1 MVIFSEF
8 HLSAC
13 SDTIDINVIC
23 QFCNK
28 PHILPG
34 FTLIPHKS
42 NVIKMDIM
50 DTYFFCWCLIPPD
63 YGDRDISVQHL
74 DIIKINIIDFS
85 FGKLFRISAKQ
96 NLNIEQFLFCLLYSD
111 IFIMY
116 IMNMAA
122 ICLMDGNRRT
132 THVSFILAVY
142 DVTVFKY
149 QVVDFALEGITKLY
163 GITGFCIPDHVI
175 VNTHFCYVTYR

>member
-13 SDTIDINVIC
+13 SDIIDINVIC

-50 DTYFFCWCLIPPD
+50 DTYFFCRCLISPD
-63 YGDRDISVQHL
+63 HGDRDISVQHL

-96 NLNIEQFLFCLLYSD
+96 NLNIEQFLFRLLYSD

-122 ICLMDGNRRT
+122 ILPDGWKSP
-132 THVSFILAVY
+132 HHPCFLH
-142 DVTVFKY
+142 
-149 QVVDFALEGITKLY
+149 
-163 GITGFCIPDHVI
+163 TGSV
-175 VNTHFCYVTYR
+175 

>member
-1 MVIFSEF
+1 MVIFSKF
-8 HLSAC
+8 HLSTY
-13 SDTIDINVIC
+13 SGTIDINVIC

-50 DTYFFCWCLIPPD
+50 DTYFFCRCLIPPD
-63 YGDRDISVQHL
+63 HGDRDISVQHL
-74 DIIKINIIDFS
+74 DIIKIDIINLS

-96 NLNIEQFLFCLLYSD
+96 DLNIEQFLFCLLYSD

-132 THVSFILAVY
+132 THNGLRIHNLIQQHLPLCKPY
-142 DVTVFKY
+142 HWT
-149 QVVDFALEGITKLY
+149 L
-163 GITGFCIPDHVI
+163 
-175 VNTHFCYVTYR
+175 R

>member
-1 MVIFSEF
+1 
-8 HLSAC
+8 
-13 SDTIDINVIC
+13 
-23 QFCNK
+23 
-28 PHILPG
+28 
-34 FTLIPHKS
+34 
-42 NVIKMDIM
+42 MDIM

-74 DIIKINIIDFS
+74 DIIKINIIDLS

-122 ICLMDGNRRT
+122 ICLMDGNHRT

-142 DVTVFKY
+142 NITILKY
-149 QVVDFALEGITKLY
+149 
-163 GITGFCIPDHVI
+163 
-175 VNTHFCYVTYR
+175 

>member
-8 HLSAC
+8 HPSAY
-13 SDTIDINVIC
+13 SGTIDINVIC

-50 DTYFFCWCLIPPD
+50 DTYFFCRCLIPPD
-63 YGDRDISVQHL
+63 HGDRDISVQHL
-74 DIIKINIIDFS
+74 DIIKIDIINLS

-96 NLNIEQFLFCLLYSD
+96 DLNIEQFLFCLLYSD

-122 ICLMDGNRRT
+122 ICRT
-132 THVSFILAVY
+132 VMHTVSLSMPS
-142 DVTVFKY
+142 
-149 QVVDFALEGITKLY
+149 G
-163 GITGFCIPDHVI
+163 VI
-175 VNTHFCYVTYR
+175 MYS